1 LALFSSVV
9 GSLLLVSGHATAAPC
24 VIEDPEP
31 EPETLRLGIG
41 TAFGVL
47 NLPKLGVGLEALA
60 ELQPASF
67 PFPIDLTFVYWLDNT
82 AELTPSQL
90 DLGVHPLIV
99 VPFPD
104 SGSRI
109 VFSAL
114 KFGAAICP
122 YQHELKS
129 GRILLCGGLYGG
141 LLRGSPEGF
150 VGGEEKT
157 SALYGVEAYAR
168 WHFHL
173 TGALGL
179 SYSVGLFGAL
189 GRERFGHVDA
199 FGDFRE
205 DFQVSPVGGRLDL
218 ALTFGL

>member
-1 LALFSSVV
+1 V
-9 GSLLLVSGHATAAPC
+9 GSLLLSAGVAAAEPC
-24 VIEDPEP
+24 VVEEP
-31 EPETLRLGIG
+31 AEPAKETLRLGVG
-41 TAFGVL
+41 AAFGVL
-47 NLPKLGVGLEALA
+47 NLPKLGAGIAALG
-60 ELQPASF
+60 ELQPAAF

-82 AELTPSQL
+82 AELTPSEL
-90 DLGVHPLIV
+90 DLGVHPLV
-99 VPFPD
+99 VLPFPS

-109 VFSAL
+109 VFSGL
-114 KFGAAICP
+114 QLGAAVCP
-122 YQHELKS
+122 YQHELGS
-129 GRILLCGGLYGG
+129 GRILLCGGVYGG

-150 VGGEEKT
+150 VVAEEEQT

-168 WHFHL
+168 WHFRL

-189 GRERFGHVDA
+189 GRERFGHVDS

-218 ALTFGL
+218 LLTFGL